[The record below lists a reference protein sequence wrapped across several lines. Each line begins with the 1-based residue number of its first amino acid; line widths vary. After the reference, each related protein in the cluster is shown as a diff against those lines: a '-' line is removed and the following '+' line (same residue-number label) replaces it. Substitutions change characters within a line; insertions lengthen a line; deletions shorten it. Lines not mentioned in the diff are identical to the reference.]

1 MAVGPVQLIVLGFN
15 HPNFQGEV
23 LAELE
28 RLRDTDTIRV
38 IDALAVSKDA
48 DGDVA
53 ILKMDNLT
61 RDERIELG
69 ATIGAL
75 IGIGAAGDDEEAVE
89 EMALAGAEVGAEEGI
104 DVFNEEEV
112 WDVVDE
118 IPNDTAAAL
127 ILIEHHWAVGLRD
140 AVARAGGFRISD
152 GFVSPID
159 LVEIGAMTREDA
171 DAHALVDTR

>member
-1 MAVGPVQLIVLGFN
+1 MAVGPVQLIVLGFT

-23 LAELE
+23 LGELE
-28 RLRDTDTIRV
+28 KLRDSDTIRV

-69 ATIGAL
+69 AKIGAL

-89 EMALAGAEVGAEEGI
+89 EMAMAGAQVGAEDGI
-104 DVFNEEEV
+104 EVFNEDEV
-112 WDVVDE
+112 WDVVEE

-127 ILIEHHWAVGLRD
+127 LLIEHHWAVGLRD

-152 GFVSPID
+152 GFVSPLD
-159 LVEIGAMTREDA
+159 LVAIGAMTREDA
-171 DAHALVDTR
+171 EAHELVDTR

>member
-1 MAVGPVQLIVLGFN
+1 MAVGPVQLIVLGFT

-28 RLRDTDTIRV
+28 KLRDSDTIRV

-61 RDERIELG
+61 QDERIELG
-69 ATIGAL
+69 AKIGAL

-89 EMALAGAEVGAEEGI
+89 EMAMAGATIGAEEGI
-104 DVFNEEEV
+104 EMFDEDEV
-112 WDVVDE
+112 WDVVEE

-127 ILIEHHWAVGLRD
+127 LLIEHHWAVGLRD

-159 LVEIGAMTREDA
+159 LVAIGAMTREDA
-171 DAHALVDTR
+171 EAHALVETR